1 MSIIINMTELSENIQ
16 QQLINLNKYYLHPSV
31 EDVEIVK
38 KLFPN
43 WHSRN

>member
-1 MSIIINMTELSENIQ
+1 MTELSENIQ
-16 QQLINLNKYYLHPSV
+16 QQLINLNKYTSV
-31 EDVEIVK
+31 EEVEIVK